1 MLLRPSEPLG
11 RWRRRGCHIMR
22 LHRLPRSETARHHEA
37 EFALPIE
44 EEEEEEPLCIDSP
57 LCPGP
62 WGSLSVAVYED
73 SDSRDSIGSIPFH
86 HKELAEHLRSD
97 LHAKQHG
104 ELCERVGEQNLFT
117 T

>member
-1 MLLRPSEPLG
+1 
-11 RWRRRGCHIMR
+11 
-22 LHRLPRSETARHHEA
+22 
-37 EFALPIE
+37 
-44 EEEEEEPLCIDSP
+44 
-57 LCPGP
+57 
-62 WGSLSVAVYED
+62 VAVYED

>member
-1 MLLRPSEPLG
+1 MVVYVSLD
-11 RWRRRGCHIMR
+11 
-22 LHRLPRSETARHHEA
+22 LP
-37 EFALPIE
+37 
-44 EEEEEEPLCIDSP
+44 
-57 LCPGP
+57 
-62 WGSLSVAVYED
+62 
-73 SDSRDSIGSIPFH
+73 DSIGPILFH